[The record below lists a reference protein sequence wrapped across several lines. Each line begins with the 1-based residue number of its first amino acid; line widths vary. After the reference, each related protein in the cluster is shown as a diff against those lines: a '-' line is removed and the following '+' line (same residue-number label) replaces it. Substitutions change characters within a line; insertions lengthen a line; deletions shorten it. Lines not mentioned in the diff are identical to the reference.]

1 MFNNKRGIS
10 PLFATILL
18 IAFSVA
24 LGAVVMSWGESY
36 IEEKAEFAKG
46 IQEVSRGCNDIYFTI
61 MQVSA
66 VPQICQRGDTI
77 EAFIEN
83 GPNQH
88 ILNIQAK
95 VIGTDNVAVIDNILK
110 KSLPKAGSE
119 KANFAFAPVGQLRQV
134 KLTPI
139 VQSGREVIYC
149 PQRSLTLEGVNQC

>member
-46 IQEVSRGCNDIYFTI
+46 VQEVSRGCDDIYFSI
-61 MQVSA
+61 MQVQATS
-66 VPQICQRGDTI
+66 QICQRGDTI

-83 GPNQH
+83 GPNAD

-95 VIGTDNVAVIDNILK
+95 VIGTDNVAVIDNILQ
-110 KSLPKAGSE
+110 KSMPKAGSA
-119 KANFAFAPVGQLRQV
+119 KASFAFAPVGTLRQV

-139 VQSGREVIYC
+139 IKRGNEVVYC
-149 PQRSLTLEGVNQC
+149 PQRALKLEGINEC

>member
-36 IEEKAEFAKG
+36 IEEKADFAKG
-46 IQEVSRGCNDIYFTI
+46 VQEVSRGCDSVYFSILQIKAT
-61 MQVSA
+61 
-66 VPQICQRGDTI
+66 PQICYRGDTI
-77 EAFIEN
+77 EVFVDN
-83 GPNQH
+83 GPDAN

-95 VIGTDNVAVIDNILK
+95 VIGTDDVSVVNNILSA
-110 KSLPKAGSE
+110 SLPKAGSD
-119 KANFAFAPVGQLRQV
+119 KANFAFAPVGVLRQV

-139 VQSGREVIYC
+139 IQSGKDIVYC
-149 PQRSLTLEGVNQC
+149 SQRAITLEGINQC

>member
-1 MFNNKRGIS
+1 MFDNKRGIS

-46 IQEVSRGCNDIYFTI
+46 VQEVSRGCSDVYFTI

-66 VPQICQRGDTI
+66 TPQICQRGDTI

-83 GPNQH
+83 GPNAD

-110 KSLPKAGSE
+110 KSMPRAGSA
-119 KANFAFAPVGQLRQV
+119 KSNFAFAPVGKLRQV

-139 VQSGREVIYC
+139 IRRGTDVIYC
-149 PQRSLTLEGVNQC
+149 PQRAVQLEGISQC